1 MNIEYSDTNIK
12 DDNKKQQIS
21 RRRIKK
27 YTKWKLLYF
36 NMDKRKNIS
45 NNFIHIV
52 DISVNKI

>member
-12 DDNKKQQIS
+12 EDNKKQLIS
-21 RRRIKK
+21 RRWIKK

-52 DISVNKI
+52 DISINKI

>member
-12 DDNKKQQIS
+12 EDNKKQQIS